1 MCYFQYLETNKFIQL
16 EPETYREYL
25 FGGALGSGSDF
36 EESILV
42 LLEMLRIY
50 YPAGNPIEHAI
61 SHSEF
66 SSKYRIQPNATEEDQ
81 KSICLL
87 SRLFSLLPLQVDA
100 QTKKSQ
106 GPLQVESLDFDLALF
121 ASYSQMLK
129 DTMRFVF
136 STIMY
141 RNFRMGRV
149 EMTPVEF
156 RNAVEGLAFQKK
168 NNFPVGL
175 LMKSLLSRP
184 DLNKSAESGFKG
196 PLM

>member
-1 MCYFQYLETNKFIQL
+1 M
-16 EPETYREYL
+16 EPEIYKEYL

-50 YPAGNPIEHAI
+50 YPAGNPMEHAI
-61 SHSEF
+61 SHAHF
-66 SSKYRIQPNATEEDQ
+66 SSKYRIQANVTEEDS

-87 SRLFSLLPLQVDA
+87 SRLFSLLPLQIDI
-100 QTKKSQ
+100 QTNKKLS

-156 RNAVEGLAFQKK
+156 RNAVEGLAFQK
-168 NNFPVGL
+168 NNKFPVGL
-175 LMKSLLSRP
+175 LMKSLLSRS
-184 DLNKSAESGFKG
+184 DLSKG
-196 PLM
+196 NQE